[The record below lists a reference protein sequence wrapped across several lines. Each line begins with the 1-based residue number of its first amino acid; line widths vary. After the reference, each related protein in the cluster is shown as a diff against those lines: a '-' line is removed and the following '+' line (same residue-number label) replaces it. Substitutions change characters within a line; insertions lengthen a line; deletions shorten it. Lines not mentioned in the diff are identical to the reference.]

1 MKKKIADNQ
10 REIQANESTKKMM
23 MTIKDYEESVI
34 QDEFRV
40 FSSLTTEEKKHC
52 SLQLGFKVYQDLKTL
67 QDLKFG

>member
-40 FSSLTTEEKKHC
+40 FSSLTTEEKKA
-52 SLQLGFKVYQDLKTL
+52 SLTTVRI
-67 QDLKFG
+67 